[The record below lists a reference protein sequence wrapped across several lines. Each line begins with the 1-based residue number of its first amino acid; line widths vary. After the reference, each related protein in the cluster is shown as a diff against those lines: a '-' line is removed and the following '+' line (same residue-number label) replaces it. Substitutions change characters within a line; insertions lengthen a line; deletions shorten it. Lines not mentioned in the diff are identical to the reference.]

1 MIVSA
6 ISDSPSLPRTDAS
19 PAGVSGVS
27 VIIPVHN
34 AAKTLEATLNSLFE
48 QTHAVWE
55 AIVVD
60 DGSTDGTRTIV
71 NSWAQR
77 DRRFS
82 VLHQDNRGVSAAR
95 NRGLQEA
102 RYSYILFLDGDD
114 RIAPVHLEH
123 MLAKLS
129 SDPALDAV
137 HCGWQDILPSGAA
150 GRPHFGS
157 GEGDLFQYFTC
168 ICHFAIHACILRRDL
183 AVGVGGFDISLGTCE
198 DWDFFQR
205 IARTGAQFGRVPEV
219 LAYYHRR
226 IDSASRDGLRL
237 MTDSLVVLNR
247 GHGPDSRL
255 RIASEAHVQGAAPGG
270 RDRALYN
277 LIVYWAAQEIG
288 SGRDGLDLL
297 DIEDLSPLPDL
308 RAAAVSDIIQGQVPM
323 AANCLEKDWPSL
335 WTQVNAPL
343 AAFLAKLEAK
353 ARAPRLAFIALRHLE
368 ENILLAEQSE
378 APLLLGSTYRV
389 SVELTKPIR
398 DICLPAQT
406 DRVICRL
413 FLKGELIRVVELPAA
428 GTLAGRKIMEAASE
442 GRARQLFRR
451 AMTPTRCV
459 TFGVRV
465 LWGLLRRRML
475 GLMYGVVAAKTK
487 DRAAAARQL
496 KQEVVVMAKAKL
508 LEVFAPDPGMAARE
522 AKRRWQDHVDFA
534 IAAGRVHARNGAR
547 TKSDAQVTTPTTDN
561 WWERLFA
568 LPDPCAYESEYEV
581 VKREQI
587 LALLPTTIIPD
598 ALELGCAEGHFTLR
612 LAPRV
617 GRLIAVDIST
627 RALGRAQARCSG
639 QRNVTFQRLDL
650 NTNEIPGPFDLIVCS
665 EVLYYLRD
673 LPGVASRI
681 VAQLRPGGLLLT
693 AHSRVLVDDPEGAGF
708 AWEQAYGVETVANTI
723 TAQPGIVLLRELRTP
738 FYRVLLY
745 QRPAPGQK
753 PAPFEIEETDRMGK
767 MTPAA
772 YEFARFPDDPA
783 GRISCQ
789 VSPTAAPR
797 SVPPM
802 PRRTGEV
809 PILMYHRIAIDGPT
823 TLARYRMAPDL
834 FAAQMDAL
842 YRAGYHT
849 VHLEEWINALTR
861 NEQLQGKPIILT
873 FDDGYRDFLTAAMP
887 VLRYY
892 GFSATV
898 FLVAERIGGVADWDS
913 VYGEAAPLLSWQEV
927 HALQETGTEFGCHSA
942 MHWPMT
948 GLSLAELTEDTAR
961 SRAILE
967 EGLGAPINSLAYPY
981 GAENEFVRRV
991 VADLSFQAAVTCNPG
1006 ISRLGDDPL
1015 RLRRIE
1021 VFGDCTPEQ
1030 LHALTDKDGL
1040 ET

>member
-6 ISDSPSLPRTDAS
+6 ISDSPSLPRMDAS

-34 AAKTLEATLNSLFE
+34 AATTLEATLNSLVE
-48 QTHAVWE
+48 QTHGVWE
-55 AIVVD
+55 AIIVD
-60 DGSTDGTRTIV
+60 DGSTDSTRTIA
-71 NSWAQR
+71 NIWAQR
-77 DRRFS
+77 DRRLS

-102 RYSYILFLDGDD
+102 RYPYILFLDGDD

-123 MLAKLS
+123 MLEKLS

-137 HCGWQDILPSGAA
+137 HCGWQDILPSGEP

-157 GEGDLFQYFTC
+157 GEGDLFQYFAC
-168 ICHFAIHACILRRDL
+168 DCHFAIHACVLRRDL
-183 AVGVGGFDISLGTCE
+183 AVAVGGFDISLGTCE
-198 DWDFFQR
+198 EWGFFQR
-205 IARTGAQFGRVPEV
+205 VARTGAQFGRVPEV

-226 IDSASRDGLRL
+226 TDSASRDGLRL

-277 LIVYWAAQEIG
+277 LIIYWAAQEIG

-308 RAAAVSDIIQGQVPM
+308 RAAAVSEIIQGQVPM

-343 AAFLAKLEAK
+343 AVFLAKLEAK

-368 ENILLAEQSE
+368 ENILLADDSE
-378 APLLLGSTYRV
+378 APMLLGSTYRL
-389 SVELTKPIR
+389 SVELAKPVR

-413 FLKGELIRVVELPAA
+413 FLKGERIRVVELPAGGA
-428 GTLAGRKIMEAASE
+428 LAGRRIVEAAAE
-442 GRARQLFRR
+442 GRARQLLRE
-451 AMTPTRCV
+451 AMTPRRSV
-459 TFGVRV
+459 TFGLKV
-465 LWGLLRRRML
+465 LWSLLRRRML

-508 LEVFAPDPGMAARE
+508 LEVFAPDPGIAARE
-522 AKRRWQDHVDFA
+522 AKRQWQDHVDFA
-534 IAAGRVHARNGAR
+534 GPAGRAHARNGAR
-547 TKSDAQVTTPTTDN
+547 TKSHVTDN

-587 LALLPTTIIPD
+587 LALLQTKIIPD

-617 GRLIAVDIST
+617 GRLIAVDISA
-627 RALGRAQARCSG
+627 RALGRAEARCSG
-639 QRNVTFQRLDL
+639 QGNVTFRRLDL
-650 NTNEIPGPFDLIVCS
+650 NTDEIPGTFYLILCS

-681 VAQLRPGGLLLT
+681 VAQLRPGGFLLT
-693 AHSRVLVDDPEGAGF
+693 AHSRVLGDDPEGAGF

-738 FYRVLLY
+738 LYRVLLY

-753 PAPFEIEETDRMGK
+753 PAPFEIEESDRMGK

-789 VSPTAAPR
+789 VSPTAPPR

-823 TLARYRMAPDL
+823 TLARYRIAPDL

-849 VHLEEWINALTR
+849 VHLQEWINALTL

-913 VYGEAAPLLSWQEV
+913 VHGEAAPLLSWQEV

-948 GLSLAELTEDTAR
+948 GMSLAELTEDTAR
-961 SRAILE
+961 SSVILE
-967 EGLGAPINSLAYPY
+967 EGLGAPVKSLAYPY

-1021 VFGDCTPEQ
+1021 VIGGCTPER
-1030 LHALTDKDGL
+1030 LLALTENDGL
-1040 ET
+1040 

>member
-1 MIVSA
+1 M
-6 ISDSPSLPRTDAS
+6 DAS
-19 PAGVSGVS
+19 PTGVCGVS

-34 AAKTLEATLNSLFE
+34 AATTLEATLNSLFE
-48 QTHAVWE
+48 QTHGVWE
-55 AIVVD
+55 AIIVD
-60 DGSTDGTRTIV
+60 DGSTDGTRTIA
-71 NSWAQR
+71 NIWAQR
-77 DRRFS
+77 DRRLS
-82 VLHQDNRGVSAAR
+82 VLRQDNRGVSAAR

-102 RYSYILFLDGDD
+102 RYPYILFLDGDD
-114 RIAPVHLEH
+114 RIVPVHLEH
-123 MLAKLS
+123 MLRKLS

-137 HCGWQDILPSGAA
+137 HCGWQDILPSGEP
-150 GRPHFGS
+150 GRAHFGS
-157 GEGDLFQYFTC
+157 GEGDLFQYFAC
-168 ICHFAIHACILRRDL
+168 DCHFAIHACVLRRDL
-183 AVGVGGFDISLGTCE
+183 AVAVGGFDISLGTCE

-226 IDSASRDGLRL
+226 TDSASRDGLRL

-270 RDRALYN
+270 RNRALYS
-277 LIVYWAAQEIG
+277 LIIYWAAQEIG

-308 RAAAVSDIIQGQVPM
+308 RGGAVSDIIQGQVPM

-343 AAFLAKLEAK
+343 AVFFAKLEAK

-368 ENILLAEQSE
+368 ENILLADQSE
-378 APLLLGSTYRV
+378 APLLLGSTYRQ
-389 SVELTKPIR
+389 SVELAKPVR
-398 DICLPAQT
+398 DICLPGQT

-413 FLKGELIRVVELPAA
+413 FLKGELIRVVELPATGA
-428 GTLAGRKIMEAASE
+428 LAGRRIVEAAAA
-442 GRARQLFRR
+442 GRARQLFRG
-451 AMTPTRCV
+451 AMTPRRSV
-459 TFGVRV
+459 TFGLKV

-487 DRAAAARQL
+487 HRAAAARQL

-508 LEVFAPDPGMAARE
+508 LEVFALDPGMAARE
-522 AKRRWQDHVDFA
+522 AKRQWQDHADFA
-534 IAAGRVHARNGAR
+534 SAAGRAHARNGAR
-547 TKSDAQVTTPTTDN
+547 TKNHVTDN

-617 GRLIAVDIST
+617 GRLIAVDISA

-639 QRNVTFQRLDL
+639 HSNVTFRRHDL
-650 NTNEIPGPFDLIVCS
+650 NTDEIPGPFDLIVCS

-673 LPGVASRI
+673 LPSAARRI
-681 VAQLRPGGLLLT
+681 VAQLRPGGFLLT

-723 TAQPGIVLLRELRTP
+723 TAQAGIVLLRELRTP
-738 FYRVLLY
+738 LYRVLLY

-753 PAPFEIEETDRMGK
+753 PAPFEIEESDRMGK

-772 YEFARFPDDPA
+772 YEFARLPDDPP
-783 GRISCQ
+783 GTISCQ
-789 VSPTAAPR
+789 ISPTAAPR

-823 TLARYRMAPDL
+823 TLARYRIAPDL

-849 VHLEEWINALTR
+849 VHLQEWINALAR

-873 FDDGYRDFLTAAMP
+873 FDDGYRDFLSAAMP

-898 FLVAERIGGVADWDS
+898 FLVAERIAGVADWDS
-913 VYGEAAPLLSWQEV
+913 AYGEAAPLLSWQEV
-927 HALQETGTEFGCHSA
+927 QALQETGTEFGCHSA
-942 MHWPMT
+942 MHRPMT
-948 GLSLAELTEDTAR
+948 GLSLAELTEDSAR

-1021 VFGDCTPEQ
+1021 VFGGCTPER
-1030 LHALTDKDGL
+1030 LLALTDKDGL